1 MFTKEDAFAQ
11 LREVAAGRED
21 YIYELPEDELIGE
34 CAYSTP
40 AGEPSCIVGQVL
52 HKYVPD
58 MYQHVH
64 KTEWDLD
71 EAQEVYGFN
80 ARSVRDLQGR
90 FLEHYDK
97 EAVNVLDKVQ
107 RKQDNGTPWGEAIAH
122 VEGKEVAA

>member
-1 MFTKEDAFAQ
+1 M
-11 LREVAAGRED
+11 
-21 YIYELPEDELIGE
+21 
-34 CAYSTP
+34 
-40 AGEPSCIVGQVL
+40 GQVL

-64 KTEWDLD
+64 KTEWDLGV
-71 EAQEVYGFN
+71 ECGRLKLN

-97 EAVNVLDKVQ
+97 DAVNVLDKVQ
-107 RKQDNGTPWGEAIAH
+107 RMQDNGTPWGEAIAH